1 MQVRRHVGC
10 SKLKAATR
18 GFSWMDVT
26 PPSDWDAPVLL
37 PTPSDAVSWEAEEAA
52 EAVSPPPRQR
62 RRLCS
67 IGDPQPADSCSSP
80 AGVSASS
87 SSSGGS
93 SPPCAASEP
102 VTRRR
107 IRGKQAPP
115 ESPVGWH
122 APPEPELPPE
132 WSEWSPESEA
142 SRDLERRRYHSFRYR
157 MKQWMQAELS
167 KVWDEGK
174 ADEEL
179 QRVWTTWRTAT
190 AAEKGRVVRR
200 YCDWVEAPGRV
211 RLWAER
217 FWPADG
223 EPGNPRKRCGWLYQT
238 SVLLTYNGQWGE
250 LPPTLVP
257 PGSPVEVV
265 VAAVLAEPSAANV
278 WREFL
283 ALAEE
288 VRSRFPRADWAVSQ
302 ELSTET
308 WQSSGSIRFHM
319 HMFIKNDSK
328 MWAGSGAEFEFRGVE
343 PHKRV
348 GVGNLTA
355 KATTSSSGLYYLL
368 APKFGRLRCE
378 GSKVPHVGFPVNGE
392 WIMALVAAH
401 KMTVEDAREQ
411 VIQSGRGLV
420 RRLADIDKLAQCRRE
435 AAIAARLAE
444 VHRQLAAT
452 QVAFKVFPA
461 IDAWRAEAERPA
473 LRRKKNSRSRGRLR
487 AGENG
492 VHQGDARAGTHAGAE
507 LLKLRALSRL
517 AAAFPAATQGRTLR

>member
-1 MQVRRHVGC
+1 
-10 SKLKAATR
+10 
-18 GFSWMDVT
+18 
-26 PPSDWDAPVLL
+26 
-37 PTPSDAVSWEAEEAA
+37 
-52 EAVSPPPRQR
+52 
-62 RRLCS
+62 
-67 IGDPQPADSCSSP
+67 
-80 AGVSASS
+80 
-87 SSSGGS
+87 
-93 SPPCAASEP
+93 
-102 VTRRR
+102 
-107 IRGKQAPP
+107 
-115 ESPVGWH
+115 
-122 APPEPELPPE
+122 
-132 WSEWSPESEA
+132 
-142 SRDLERRRYHSFRYR
+142 
-157 MKQWMQAELS
+157 
-167 KVWDEGK
+167 
-174 ADEEL
+174 
-179 QRVWTTWRTAT
+179 
-190 AAEKGRVVRR
+190 
-200 YCDWVEAPGRV
+200 
-211 RLWAER
+211 
-217 FWPADG
+217 
-223 EPGNPRKRCGWLYQT
+223 
-238 SVLLTYNGQWGE
+238 VLLTYNGQWGE
-250 LPPTLVP
+250 LPHTLVP

-319 HMFIKNDSK
+319 HMFNKNDSK
-328 MWAGSGAEFEFRGVE
+328 MWAASGAEFEFRGVE

-348 GVGNLTA
+348 AVGNLTA

-368 APKFGRLRCE
+368 APKIGRLRCE
-378 GSKVPHVGFPVNGE
+378 GRKVPHVGFPVNGE
-392 WIMALVAAH
+392 WIMALVAAQ

-461 IDAWRAEAERPA
+461 IDAWRAEAEAPA
-473 LRRKKNSRSRGRLR
+473 QRRKKSSFSRAAPGWGKRSTPGRFTGR
-487 AGENG
+487 
-492 VHQGDARAGTHAGAE
+492 THAGAE